1 MTGVA
6 VGTANVTA
14 TCETQTGSSA
24 ITVAVIPVAS
34 LALTP
39 SSASVNAG
47 STTQLT
53 ATPKDA
59 SGNTLTGRTIT
70 WSSDNTAAATVSSSG
85 LVTGVAAGGAN
96 VTATCEGKTGS
107 SAITVTAAGSTVV
120 FVGAGD
126 IAVGGGEQEAT
137 AKLLD
142 NIPGTV
148 FAAGDN
154 AYPNGAASDYTQYY
168 QPSWGRHKAR
178 TRPCP
183 GNHDYQTSGASG
195 YFGYYGANAGPSG
208 LGYYSYDIGD
218 WHIISLDS
226 EIDMSPSGPQGT
238 WLAADLAA
246 SSKDCTIAI
255 WHRPRWSSGDIHG
268 DNSDTQPLWLAL
280 YNAGVEIVICGHEHD
295 YQRYEPLNASG
306 AADASRGIREFVAG
320 MGGANLYAISSPSSH
335 LQAYNT
341 DTYGVLKLTLGPGTY
356 SWEFVPI
363 QGMTYTDSG
372 SGTCHK

>member
-1 MTGVA
+1 VA
-6 VGTANVTA
+6 LV
-14 TCETQTGSSA
+14 
-24 ITVAVIPVAS
+24 PVAS
-34 LALTP
+34 VTVSP
-39 SSASVNAG
+39 TSASVNVG

-70 WSSDNTAAATVSSSG
+70 WASDNSAAATVNGSG
-85 LVTGVAAGGAN
+85 LVSGVAAGSAN
-96 VTATCEGKTGS
+96 VTATCEGKSGS
-107 SAITVTAAGSTVV
+107 SAISVTAAGTTVV

-154 AYPNGAASDYTQYY
+154 AYEDGSASDYTNYY
-168 QPSWGRHKAR
+168 EPSWGRHKAR

-183 GNHDYQTSGASG
+183 GNHDYHTSGASG
-195 YFGYYGANAGPSG
+195 YFNYFGANAGPSG
-208 LGYYSYDIGD
+208 QGYYSYDIGD

-226 EIDMSPSGPQGT
+226 EIGMGSGSAQLT
-238 WLAADLAA
+238 WLTADLAA

-255 WHRPRWSSGDIHG
+255 WHRPRFSSGDIHG
-268 DNSDTQPLWLAL
+268 DQTDTQPLWQAL
-280 YNAGVEIVICGHEHD
+280 YNAGAEIVICGHEHD
-295 YQRYEPLNASG
+295 YQRYEPLDASG
-306 AADASRGIREFVAG
+306 NPDATRGIREFVAG

-356 SWEFVPI
+356 TWEFIPI
-363 QGMTYTDSG
+363 AGQSYTDSG